1 MSRRLLVLFLLVLPL
16 GVVARAQIYR
26 YYSPG
31 SIWTVSAI
39 RITAGMDQAYLQYLD
54 TQLKRDQDAQ
64 VKAGFMKSYKL
75 LRTLDDDANSWNLM
89 ILREYA
95 SLAAMEASEEK
106 SDALTRQNMGDD
118 QTMMKGYE
126 DRSKIREIL
135 WAKTTREV
143 VLK

>member
-1 MSRRLLVLFLLVLPL
+1 MSRRLLVLLLLVLPL
-16 GVVARAQIYR
+16 GVVARAQVYR
-26 YYSPG
+26 YYNRG

-54 TQLKRDQDAQ
+54 TQLKRDQDSQ
-64 VKAGFMKSYKL
+64 VKAGFMKSYKI
-75 LRTLDDDANSWNLM
+75 LRTIDDDANSWNLM

-95 SLAAMEASEEK
+95 SLAAMEASEEQ

-118 QTMMKGYE
+118 QAMMKGYE

-143 VLK
+143 LLK